1 MDKTS
6 SDLLSSLKQPQR
18 PYFYNVFKKYNNTAI
33 AQRLGVNSGYWC
45 NLKTGYKQPSKSL
58 QAKIDALYNEII
70 QAESLAATINKEG
83 ADNE

>member
-1 MDKTS
+1 MDKAN

-45 NLKTGYKQPSKSL
+45 NVKTGFKTPSKSL
-58 QAKIDALYNEII
+58 QLKIDALYNEIL
-70 QAESLAATINKEG
+70 QAEAQVLGVNN
-83 ADNE
+83 D

>member
-1 MDKTS
+1 MDKTN

-45 NLKTGYKQPSKSL
+45 NVKTGYKQPSKEL
-58 QAKIDALYNEII
+58 QLKIDNLYNQII
-70 QAESLAATINKEG
+70 EAESLLEVN
-83 ADNE
+83 NE